1 MPHLANNKAFITTS
15 KGFMSAEIN
24 RRLDNIIRFGTI
36 AEVDYATARARVKSG
51 QILTD
56 FLPFI
61 TLRAGTT
68 KTWSP
73 PTVGEQ
79 CVILASSGELT
90 TACILVGLYTQNSP
104 SHSPDV
110 HVIEFADGA
119 KIEYNQSSG
128 ALVVTGIKTA
138 AITAANQIN
147 IDCPT
152 VNIKGNVNIMGA
164 ITTADNGGAKGNI
177 SISGNVEVKGTVTAK
192 GDVKAGTISLQ
203 NHTHQEQGDG
213 NLTSKAK

>member
-1 MPHLANNKAFITTS
+1 
-15 KGFMSAEIN
+15 MSAEIN
-24 RRLDNIIRFGTI
+24 RRIDNLIRFGTI

-104 SHSPDV
+104 SNSPDV
-110 HVIEFADGA
+110 HVIEFEDGA
-119 KIEYNQSSG
+119 KIEYNQSTG
-128 ALVVTGIKTA
+128 ALVVAGIKTA
-138 AITAANQIN
+138 AITAANQID

-164 ITTADNGGAKGNI
+164 ITTADNGGTKGNI
-177 SISGNVEVKGTVTAK
+177 SISGEVEVKGSVTAK

-213 NLTSKAK
+213 KLTSKAK

>member
-1 MPHLANNKAFITTS
+1 
-15 KGFMSAEIN
+15 MSAEIN
-24 RRLDNIIRFGTI
+24 RRIDNLIRFGLI
-36 AEVDYATARARVKSG
+36 AEVDHANAKARVKSG
-51 QILTD
+51 QILTS

>member
-1 MPHLANNKAFITTS
+1 
-15 KGFMSAEIN
+15 MSAEIN
-24 RRLDNIIRFGTI
+24 RRIDNLIRFGTI

-56 FLPFI
+56 FLQFI
-61 TLRAGTT
+61 TLRAA
-68 KTWSP
+68 
-73 PTVGEQ
+73 TVGEQ

-104 SHSPDV
+104 SNSPDV
-110 HVIEFADGA
+110 HVIEFEDGA
-119 KIEYNQSSG
+119 KIEYNQSTG
-128 ALVVTGIKTA
+128 ALVVAGIKTA
-138 AITAANQIN
+138 AITAANQID

-164 ITTADNGGAKGNI
+164 ITTADNGGTKGNI
-177 SISGNVEVKGTVTAK
+177 SISGEVEVKGSVTTK

-213 NLTSKAK
+213 KLTSKAK

>member
-1 MPHLANNKAFITTS
+1 
-15 KGFMSAEIN
+15 MSAEIN
-24 RRLDNIIRFGTI
+24 RRIDNLIRFGLI
-36 AEVDYATARARVKSG
+36 AEVDHANAKARVKSG
-51 QILTD
+51 QILTS

-110 HVIEFADGA
+110 HVIEFEDGA
-119 KIEYNQSSG
+119 KIEYNQSTG
-128 ALVVTGIKTA
+128 ALVVAGIKTA
-138 AITAANQIN
+138 AITAANQIDL
-147 IDCPT
+147 DCPT

-164 ITTADNGGAKGNI
+164 LTTVDNGGTKGNI
-177 SISGNVEVKGTVTAK
+177 SISGNVEVKGSVTAK

>member
-1 MPHLANNKAFITTS
+1 
-15 KGFMSAEIN
+15 MSADNN
-24 RRLDNIIRFGTI
+24 RRIENLIRFGTI

-110 HVIEFADGA
+110 HVIEFTDGA

-138 AITAANQIN
+138 AITAENQIN

-164 ITTADNGGAKGNI
+164 ITTADNGGTKGNS
-177 SISGNVEVKGTVTAK
+177 SISGDVEVKGTVTAK
-192 GDVKAGTISLQ
+192 GDVKAGSISLK

>member
-1 MPHLANNKAFITTS
+1 MP
-15 KGFMSAEIN
+15 MSAELQ
-24 RRLDNIIRFGTI
+24 RKLDNIIRFGVI
-36 AEVDYATARARVKSG
+36 AEVNHATARARVKSG
-51 QILTD
+51 DILTE

-61 TLRAGTT
+61 TPRAGTT

-79 CVILASSGELT
+79 CVMLSVSGEFT

-104 SHSPDV
+104 SQSPNE

-119 KIEYNQSSG
+119 KITYNQSSG

-138 AITAANQIN
+138 SITAANQID

-152 VNIKGNVNIMGA
+152 INIKGNVNIDGKVTSTGDMVAGESVKLTINTVA
-164 ITTADNGGAKGNI
+164 YKVAQVKQENQNNESIHWRNI
-177 SISGNVEVKGTVTAK
+177 KK
-192 GDVKAGTISLQ
+192 RKRP
-203 NHTHQEQGDG
+203 H
-213 NLTSKAK
+213 

>member
-1 MPHLANNKAFITTS
+1 
-15 KGFMSAEIN
+15 MSAEIN